1 VKEVNVKLPVAAL
14 QALLVLV
21 PSGALAATGP
31 AQEGADTFGTSET
44 VLTVTAWDFEGG
56 TGLESDSPSGVR
68 RRVAAGYPNLFHGLR
83 LPAGAEVTKLEV
95 AGCDNSS
102 TNDFTIVL
110 YEANPLGGVLGAP
123 VTVATTGT
131 PGCAIFTG
139 TPTSALSID
148 NLNRTYVLTWN
159 LIGYSGLE
167 LNAVRVFYR
176 LRVSPAPATAT
187 FTDVPPTHPLFRFVE
202 ALVRSGI
209 TGGCTATEYCPDAP
223 LTRGQMAVFL
233 AVALGLHFPN

>member
-1 VKEVNVKLPVAAL
+1 MKLRIAAVQALVIIVAAGR
-14 QALLVLV
+14 AH
-21 PSGALAATGP
+21 GAESP
-31 AQEGADTFGTSET
+31 ARHAADTYGTADET
-44 VLTVTAWDFEGG
+44 VLTVSAWDFEGG
-56 TGLESDSPSGVR
+56 IGMQSDSPAGVR
-68 RRVAAGYPNLFHGLR
+68 RRVSAGYPNLFVGLR

-95 AGCDNSS
+95 AGCDASAP
-102 TNDFTIVL
+102 NDFTIVL
-110 YEANPLGGVLGAP
+110 YEADPLGNVLSAP

-139 TPTSALSID
+139 TPAAALYID

-159 LIGYSGLE
+159 LLGYAGLD

-187 FTDVPPTHPLFRFVE
+187 FTDVPAGHPYFRFVE
-202 ALVRSGI
+202 ALARSGI
-209 TGGCTATEYCPDAP
+209 TGGCSGTQFCPDAA